1 MPRARTRQF
10 VPTPTHER
18 LPAPIDEQ
26 PTLETRLSVL
36 DRGQTPD
43 TPSATGGPTGET
55 TARESTDSPPSE
67 VRVYYQSLKPIANV
81 RGAP

>member
-1 MPRARTRQF
+1 MPRAGTRQLE
-10 VPTPTHER
+10 PTPGCGR
-18 LPAPIDEQ
+18 PAAQVEGQ
-26 PTLETRLSVL
+26 PTLETHLSVVDHGL
-36 DRGQTPD
+36 TPG

-55 TARESTDSPPSE
+55 TACEFTDSPPSE